1 MLNKSLKTICALLAL
16 GLAAQSTWAN
26 LLINP
31 TRVEFS
37 PSDRTADVTLINTSK
52 FTTTYRLGWVEK
64 KAKAGGNY
72 IDLSPAEAA
81 SFPIASSMLRFSPKQ
96 VTLKAGERQTVK
108 LAIRRPQ
115 NLATGEYRSHLLFK
129 ALPPKTAEEGL
140 NPEAS
145 ATAINLVVSF
155 AIPVVIQQGALDYK
169 LAINDAQI
177 SYNPAQKE
185 GSVAVNISRTGTH
198 SVMGNIS
205 AYWTPN
211 GGTQRL
217 IAKAGDYNL
226 WPELSSTT
234 ATLSWVGADF
244 AITDG
249 KLRIV
254 YEGTKSFRGKT
265 FADKT
270 ISVKG
275 GMIKT
280 AK

>member
-1 MLNKSLKTICALLAL
+1 MLNKSLTYICALLL
-16 GLAAQSTWAN
+16 LSTQSVWAN

-37 PSDRTADVTLINTSK
+37 PSDRTADVTLINISK
-52 FTTTYRLGWVEK
+52 VTTTYRLSWAEK
-64 KAKAGGNY
+64 KAKAAGGY
-72 IDLSPAEAA
+72 YDLSATEAA

-108 LAIRRPQ
+108 MAIRRPQ

-129 ALPPKTAEEGL
+129 ALPPKTQEEGL
-140 NPEAS
+140 DPDAS
-145 ATAINLVVSF
+145 STAINLVVSF
-155 AIPVVIQQGALDYK
+155 AIPVVIQQGVLDYK
-169 LAINDAQI
+169 LTMNDAHI
-177 SYNPAQKE
+177 SYNPTKKD
-185 GSVAVNISRTGTH
+185 GSVAVTIARTGVH
-198 SVMGNIS
+198 SVIGNIS

-211 GGTQRL
+211 GGKERL

-234 ATLSWVGADF
+234 ATLTWVGADF
-244 AITDG
+244 AVTDG

-254 YEGTKSFRGKT
+254 YEGAKSFRGKT
-265 FADKT
+265 FFDNT
-270 ISVKG
+270 ITVKG

-280 AK
+280 AN